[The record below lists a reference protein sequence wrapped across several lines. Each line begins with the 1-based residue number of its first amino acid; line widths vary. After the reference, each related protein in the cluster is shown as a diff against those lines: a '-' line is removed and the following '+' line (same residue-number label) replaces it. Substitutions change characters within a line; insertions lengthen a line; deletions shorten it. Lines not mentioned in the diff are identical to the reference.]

1 MDASGGASPSNPSH
15 VGTGFA
21 GAAHTNNQSNKRP
34 GEQSSG
40 LFVDPAIGYD
50 AAMATSLFYPTPLV
64 TAKQF
69 LEMEFGSDVKAE
81 LDNGVIRM
89 MAGGTAAHARVQGN
103 VFAFL
108 RQRLRGSGCRVYN
121 SDMAVNTHEFAI
133 RYPDV
138 AVYCREGVRPED
150 DGLKAFNSPA
160 VIFEV
165 LSAGTA
171 RTDLRVKLEEYKALP
186 SVETIVFVDVVKER
200 VRVLQRRET
209 DLWSDLSAT
218 HPHDVELPSLGIT
231 IPHTEIFARD

>member
-1 MDASGGASPSNPSH
+1 
-15 VGTGFA
+15 
-21 GAAHTNNQSNKRP
+21 
-34 GEQSSG
+34 
-40 LFVDPAIGYD
+40 
-50 AAMATSLFYPTPLV
+50 MATPVFYPPPLL

-69 LEMEFGSDVKAE
+69 LEMDFGSDLKAE
-81 LDNGVIRM
+81 LDNGVTRM
-89 MAGGTAAHARVQGN
+89 MAGGTEAHACTQGN
-103 VFAFL
+103 MFAFL

-121 SDMAVNTHEFAI
+121 SDMAVETHDFAI

-138 AVYCREGVRPED
+138 AVYCREGCRPED
-150 DGLKAFNSPA
+150 DNLKAFRSPV

-186 SVETIVFVDVVKER
+186 SVETIVFVDVVHER

-218 HPHDVELPSLGIT
+218 RPHDVELPSLGVT